1 MASSERSSLTH
12 SISVYIQC
20 KSKKKMP
27 VSVSGGAKCVT
38 WAMELKIPSDL
49 PHCVFKYE
57 GKTKKKKTVSSTK
70 WHKRKENPSP
80 ARPDVAAPQNRHLKM
95 RLIQPLPLRAAR
107 RKNSRKTIM
116 HRCNQGRFKEKEKKK
131 QLNSTKKKCYLFY
144 TFSVCSYWKNN
155 PRRLWF
161 VFLQTFLL
169 SWPQI
174 WLLLFL
180 F

>member
-1 MASSERSSLTH
+1 MCPAGRSAWLEQWNWKSPATCLTVCSSTKEK
-12 SISVYIQC
+12 Q
-20 KSKKKMP
+20 KKQ
-27 VSVSGGAKCVT
+27 
-38 WAMELKIPSDL
+38 
-49 PHCVFKYE
+49 
-57 GKTKKKKTVSSTK
+57 TVSSTK

-80 ARPDVAAPQNRHLKM
+80 ARLDVAAPQNRHLKM

-116 HRCNQGRFKEKEKKK
+116 HRCNQGRFKEKKKK
-131 QLNSTKKKCYLFY
+131 TKLNKKKKCYLFY